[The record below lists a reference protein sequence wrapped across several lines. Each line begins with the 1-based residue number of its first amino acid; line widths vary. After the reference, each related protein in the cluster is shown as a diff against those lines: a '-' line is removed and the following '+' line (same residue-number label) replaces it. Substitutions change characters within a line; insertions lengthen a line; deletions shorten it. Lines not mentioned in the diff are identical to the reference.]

1 MKQWPLRALFR
12 AKNLA
17 ALFAFVLGLSLSFG
31 ALGVG
36 EASSSSGEL
45 AWLRLQSLTVD
56 PLSLMGEEAQRGRL
70 PKDREW
76 ADESLFVVQ
85 FSKALQPEER
95 GWLESQGLEV
105 ISYLPDQ
112 SFLLRTQRPQ
122 QAVRLMRRGQSRSN
136 PVRAVV
142 PYFSQW
148 KISPDFGPFSSLT
161 NKNQEFLSVRL
172 VSENDLESALERW
185 QEPGALQGFRL
196 LQGAE
201 GNHLMMILERGQ
213 IHRLAQWPEVVWI
226 EPLLEISTMLVGPE
240 QVGAISWGAPLPS
253 GQLPPLTGY
262 ESGTRIMGF
271 EAAWARGL
279 SGQGQVVSFAD
290 TGLDQGDLRRLHR
303 DFSNVT
309 KGYHFG
315 FFARD
320 WSDPQGHGTHVAGSV
335 GGTGAASQGQ
345 IRGGAFAANLIPQSL
360 WSPMMNN
367 ITMPPQASNMFRPAY
382 QDGARIHTNSWG
394 MPNSNGNYNNFSAQ
408 MDEFMWQHPEFLLVF
423 AAGND
428 GADSNRNGRIDE
440 GTVSAPGTAKNVLT
454 VGASENYLL
463 EGGIQRPLR
472 DLFGGQR
479 YPAEPLA
486 SDLLSDDPNG
496 LAAFSSRGPAR
507 DGRLKPEVVAPGTN
521 IVSNCSTVSGASDL
535 WGKMNDDYCYAGG
548 TSMSTPLVAGAAAVL
563 RQHLVQDW
571 GIEAPTAPLVK
582 AILMHSADD
591 LFPGQYGLVGASRG
605 QEILNPGPGMAQGFG
620 RVNIDRA
627 TNSEVFHLVAQ
638 GLASLGELEGIAYIP
653 PAPINEL
660 RVTLVFL
667 DAPALPN
674 AARTLINDLDLVVT
688 LEDGRRFTSQDRI
701 NPFEHLVIE
710 GLNGYQGGV
719 EVKILIH
726 QMPEPNAQGGV
737 PWALVVS
744 ADQ

>member
-1 MKQWPLRALFR
+1 MFSRFSRLWVALSV
-12 AKNLA
+12 
-17 ALFAFVLGLSLSFG
+17 VLISLSTYP
-31 ALGVG
+31 VG
-36 EASSSSGEL
+36 SAAEGL
-45 AWLRLQSLTVD
+45 FLHLQSVSVD
-56 PLSLMGEEAQRGRL
+56 PRTFLVEGERVPE
-70 PKDREW
+70 EW
-76 ADESLFVVQ
+76 QEQELFVVQ
-85 FSKALQPEER
+85 FKEPIVPQKR
-95 GWLESQGLEV
+95 QWLKSQSVEI

-112 SFLLRTQRPQ
+112 AFL
-122 QAVRLMRRGQSRSN
+122 VRVESPKKVLGFVDGQPGLLQDSR
-136 PVRAVV
+136 VRAVV
-142 PYFSQW
+142 PYFPEW
-148 KISPDFGPFSSLT
+148 KVSPDFGPFTILTQNQFELSSL
-161 NKNQEFLSVRL
+161 RL
-172 VSENDLESALERW
+172 RSGEDLEAVSARASELVQSNR
-185 QEPGALQGFRL
+185 LQPVQL
-196 LQGAE
+196 D
-201 GNHLMMILERGQ
+201 GNHLIMWMRRGV
-213 IHRLAQWPEVVWI
+213 IHQVATWPEVLWI
-226 EPLLEISTMLVGPE
+226 EPQLEITTMLVERDQLLEGVALGSPPVE
-240 QVGAISWGAPLPS
+240 GQQV
-253 GQLPPLTGY
+253 PLTGY

-271 EAAWARGL
+271 EPVWERGL
-279 SGQGQVVSFAD
+279 TGRGQIVAFAD

-303 DFSNVT
+303 DFSNVI

-335 GGTGAASQGQ
+335 GGTGAASQWR
-345 IRGGAFAANLIPQSL
+345 IRGGAFDVNLIPQGL
-360 WSPMMNN
+360 WSPLMNN
-367 ITMPPQASNMFRPAY
+367 ISMPPQASNMFRPAY

-627 TNSEVFHLVAQ
+627 TSSEAFHVMAQ
-638 GLASLGELEGIAYIP
+638 GLTAGGQLEAIIYSTP
-653 PAPINEL
+653 DPIDEL
-660 RVTLVFL
+660 RVTMVFL

-688 LEDGRRFTSQDRI
+688 LDDGRRFTSQDRT

-710 GLNGYQGGV
+710 GLNAYQGKV
-719 EVKILIH
+719 QIDIH
-726 QMPEPNAQGGV
+726 THKMPEPNAQGGV

-744 ADQ
+744 AGE